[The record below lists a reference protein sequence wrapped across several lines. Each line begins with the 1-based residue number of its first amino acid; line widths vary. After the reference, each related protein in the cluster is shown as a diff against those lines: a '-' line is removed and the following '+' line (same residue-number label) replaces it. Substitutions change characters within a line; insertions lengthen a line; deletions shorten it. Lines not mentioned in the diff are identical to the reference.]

1 MDRKKIIAIIALVV
15 LVGGIATLAVWIKN
29 KPTSAKAPLNAE
41 QKVFADKFAQD
52 MQAAKDKAG
61 VPVK

>member
-29 KPTSAKAPLNAE
+29 KPTKAPMTAE

-52 MQAAKDKAG
+52 MQAAKDRMAK
-61 VPVK
+61 